1 MRNRTAAMAITAAAL
16 LACVGTASA
25 DERVTTM
32 RTNTTVRSTTTD
44 ATYDAAL
51 LENERQQL
59 AWEAQNAKGV
69 DKAQLRSDEARVQDM
84 IDGLQRGERVDPE
97 EVDRV
102 LNRTN

>member
-1 MRNRTAAMAITAAAL
+1 MRNRTVAMTITAAAL
-16 LACVGTASA
+16 LACAATAGA
-25 DERVTTM
+25 DERSTM
-32 RTNTTVRSTTTD
+32 MRSNTTVRSTTTD

-51 LENERQQL
+51 LENERQEL
-59 AWEAQNAKGV
+59 AWQAQNAKGV

-84 IDGLQRGERVDPE
+84 IDDLQRGERVDPE